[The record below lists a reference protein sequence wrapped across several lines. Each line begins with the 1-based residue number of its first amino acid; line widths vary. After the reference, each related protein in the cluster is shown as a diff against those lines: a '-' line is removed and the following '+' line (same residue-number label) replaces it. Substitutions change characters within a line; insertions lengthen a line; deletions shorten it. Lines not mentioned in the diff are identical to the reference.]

1 MVMDEL
7 LKDDPIPATTVEKP
21 PHYDLEI
28 EQPKTGYRYNQDPFI
43 LTQFIN
49 QHRDLWRAQIFGECL
64 DLGTGVG
71 IMPLLMAR
79 DFPTTRFTGIEIQSE
94 LSALA
99 TANIKRNKLSDRIEI
114 ITADYRDLSKKND
127 FRGRFKMIV
136 CNPPYYPAA
145 DGRLNHCPQK
155 RLARHELAGNLEN
168 LTRATALFLAPKG
181 LFILI
186 FPAERLTE
194 LITHLKSARLE
205 PKYLQFI
212 HPHNSD
218 RAGMLILAARKN
230 GAPGIIIEN
239 PLMI

>member
-1 MVMDEL
+1 M
-7 LKDDPIPATTVEKP
+7 ATTIEKP

-49 QHRDLWRAQIFGECL
+49 QHRDLWRTQFLGECL

-99 TANIKRNKLSDRIEI
+99 STNVKRNQLSSRIEI
-114 ITADYRDLSKKND
+114 ITADYHDLSKKTD
-127 FRGRFKMIV
+127 FRDRFKVVI
-136 CNPPYYPAA
+136 CNPPYYPVE

-168 LTRATALFLAPKG
+168 LTRTAALFLTPKG

-186 FPAERLTE
+186 FPAERLIE
-194 LITHLKSARLE
+194 LITNLKSVRLE
-205 PKYLQFI
+205 PKHLQFI
-212 HPHNSD
+212 HPLNSD
-218 RAGMLILAARKN
+218 RAGMFILAARKN